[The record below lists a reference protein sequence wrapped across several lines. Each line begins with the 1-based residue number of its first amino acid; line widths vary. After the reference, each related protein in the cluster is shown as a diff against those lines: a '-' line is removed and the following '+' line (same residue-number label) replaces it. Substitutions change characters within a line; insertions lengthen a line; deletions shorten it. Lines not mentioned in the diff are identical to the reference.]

1 MFVITKLIFWVLL
14 TSIQVE
20 NLFLLAYLPLAAVV
34 YLIFN
39 ECEGVSSNPTM
50 LGEQMKKWPRKAKP
64 YSSKKI
70 MA

>member
-1 MFVITKLIFWVLL
+1 MNFLGTSDDDTSRESVPTCIPSPCGSGIVHHLIY
-14 TSIQVE
+14 I
-20 NLFLLAYLPLAAVV
+20 
-34 YLIFN
+34 